1 MAWKHSAGN
10 GRQTRWWNHRYTMT
24 CAERGRRR
32 AKSNGGREGRREAV
46 REAEGGGAVKNPS
59 PALRT
64 QWGAA
69 STSSCSRGPRR
80 RQPGDSDSEAEWWLN
95 GLHSRSQ
102 EAVQHIPPAAL
113 PDLSVPE
120 PGAEAEPPDSGQRL
134 PGCSWIVFPVEPA
147 CSPSGH
153 GGLSPEVCWRPYEE
167 SLGERLCMQRV
178 LTSHLGYV

>member
-1 MAWKHSAGN
+1 
-10 GRQTRWWNHRYTMT
+10 MT

-32 AKSNGGREGRREAV
+32 ARSRGGRKGRGKQSGRR
-46 REAEGGGAVKNPS
+46 RGGAVKNPP
-59 PALRT
+59 PALGT
-64 QWGAA
+64 QWGVA
-69 STSSCSRGPRR
+69 STSSRSPGPRR
-80 RQPGDSDSEAEWWLN
+80 RQPGDRDSEAEWWPN

-102 EAVQHIPPAAL
+102 EAGQHIPPAAL

-134 PGCSWIVFPVEPA
+134 RGCSWIVFPVEPA

-153 GGLSPEVCWRPYEE
+153 GALSPDVSWRPYEE